1 MLNLEEI
8 RERLQDRRLR
18 VVAER
23 TGLSYPTV
31 LNVRDNLRSNPTH
44 EVMRKISEYLEE
56 VN

>member
-18 VVAER
+18 VVADK

-31 LNVRDNLRSNPTH
+31 LNVRDNIRSNPTY
-44 EVMRKISEYLEE
+44 EVLKKISEYLE
-56 VN
+56 VVQ